1 MIRIT
6 VQRGTATRVAEDI
19 IVPLA
24 GNDNV
29 LFNKGRNFIDDKSEK
44 STVSLSVVYRGSYL
58 PGQLMEVNDGQF
70 GTVWR
75 GKITSVEHQFRRSE
89 VTTVLQVEKLYETNQ

>member
-6 VQRGTATRVAEDI
+6 VQRGTGTRLAEDL

-29 LFNKGRNFIDDKSEK
+29 LLNKGRNFLDDKAEK
-44 STVSLSVVYRGSYL
+44 WTVSLSVVYRGSYL
-58 PGQLMEVNDGQF
+58 PGQLMEVNDSQF
-70 GTVWR
+70 GTIWR
-75 GKITSVEHQFRRSE
+75 GKITSVEHQFRRTE
-89 VTTVLQVEKLYETNQ
+89 VITVLNVEKLYEAAQ